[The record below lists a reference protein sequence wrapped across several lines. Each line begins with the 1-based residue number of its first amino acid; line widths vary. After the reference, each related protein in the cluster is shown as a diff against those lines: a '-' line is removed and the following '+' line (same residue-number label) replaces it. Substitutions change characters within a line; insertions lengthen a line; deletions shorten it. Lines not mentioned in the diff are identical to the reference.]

1 MGFARRP
8 RAPQGAEALHGSP
21 RGDARDRDEHPCRSA
36 ARARGGRCGPQAEAP
51 SARRVDRVRT
61 DGVRTGTRGAA
72 VRARALGRPDPAA
85 PGRGRLLPRLGTE
98 RVSRAARP
106 AGRARVDRDVR
117 RACCRR
123 RLHGAARGQLH
134 PRRDRRGREPGPRLQ
149 HRPGDVLR
157 PGLRPARSSRCAR
170 RRHRHHRERQAG
182 RSQALLLGLQ
192 LDAAP
197 AHQRLMELET
207 ERLLLRKPDL
217 GDLDAYVVMYS
228 DPETVR
234 FLSGTSLPAEE
245 VPKRIERLLEAW
257 DEHGLG
263 LFSVVRKDDARVV
276 GRVGHILWDTE
287 RWFNERYERVEGDV
301 ELEVAWTI
309 VREFWGHGYATE
321 AALACRDHA
330 FGDLGRERIIS
341 LISAENTASLRV
353 AEKIGESLEQR
364 DIGGEAFRVPVDLY
378 SLGNRPAR

>member
-1 MGFARRP
+1 
-8 RAPQGAEALHGSP
+8 
-21 RGDARDRDEHPCRSA
+21 
-36 ARARGGRCGPQAEAP
+36 
-51 SARRVDRVRT
+51 
-61 DGVRTGTRGAA
+61 
-72 VRARALGRPDPAA
+72 
-85 PGRGRLLPRLGTE
+85 
-98 RVSRAARP
+98 
-106 AGRARVDRDVR
+106 
-117 RACCRR
+117 
-123 RLHGAARGQLH
+123 
-134 PRRDRRGREPGPRLQ
+134 
-149 HRPGDVLR
+149 
-157 PGLRPARSSRCAR
+157 
-170 RRHRHHRERQAG
+170 
-182 RSQALLLGLQ
+182 
-192 LDAAP
+192 
-197 AHQRLMELET
+197 MELET

-364 DIGGEAFRVPVDLY
+364 DIGGEAFRLPVDLY